1 MARRSGQVGYEEV
14 KGGWYHVRFRID
26 VPGQEKR
33 AYLSKPISPL
43 SGPGALTKPE
53 RLKKRKEIIAASG
66 ADTEDHFNKIEA
78 INYGTTFRKQ
88 AEWWLSHVQS
98 RKRSP
103 IKPAT
108 AAGFESY
115 LKKWLNPSLG
125 DMPLSSVNN
134 LVVKGLVTKMTDAG
148 LSPKMVNNVVQVVK
162 MVVASAV
169 NENGERVH
177 PRTWNHEFID
187 LPEVKDQRQP
197 SFTSEAMKA
206 ITARAD
212 EREQMLYVLLGATGM
227 RIGEALGIEIDKHF
241 SDHLSTLLIRQKV
254 WNGRVQSF
262 LKTENGVRDIDLHA
276 SVADRLKEFI
286 GDRNSGFLFCSKSGN
301 PLLQS
306 NILRLS
312 LHPILKE
319 LKQPKSGAHAFR
331 RFRTTWLRKQ
341 QAPEDLIRFWLG
353 HANQSVTDGY
363 SKLREDVTFRKRVVE
378 QVGIGFE
385 LPTETLEVA
394 PNCTQSELLSTSV

>member
-33 AYLSKPISPL
+33 AYLSKPICPI
-43 SGPGALTKPE
+43 SGPGTLTKPD
-53 RLKKRKEIIAASG
+53 RFKKRKEIIAASG
-66 ADTEDHFNKIEA
+66 ADTQDHFNSIEA
-78 INYGTTFRKQ
+78 LNYGTTFRTQ
-88 AEWWLSHVQS
+88 GEWWLSHVQA

-103 IKPAT
+103 IRPST
-108 AAGFESY
+108 AAGFGSY
-115 LKKWLNPSLG
+115 LRKWLYPNLG
-125 DMPLSSVNN
+125 GLPLSSVNN
-134 LVVKGLVTKMTDAG
+134 PVVRGLVTKMTEAG
-148 LSPKMVNNVVQVVK
+148 LSAKMVNNVVQVVK

-169 NENGERVH
+169 NEDGEQVH

-187 LPEVKDQRQP
+187 LPDVKDQRQP
-197 SFTSEAMKA
+197 TFTSEVMKA
-206 ITARAD
+206 ITARSE
-212 EREQMLYVLLGATGM
+212 ERERMLYVLLGAARM

-241 SDHLSTLLIRQKV
+241 SDDFSTLLIRQKV

-262 LKTENGVRDIDLHA
+262 LKTENGFRDIDLHPSIA
-276 SVADRLKEFI
+276 KILKGFV
-286 GDRNSGFLFCSKSGN
+286 GNRNSGFLFCSKSGK

-312 LHPILKE
+312 LHPILEE

-341 QAPEDLIRFWLG
+341 NAPEDLIRFWLG
-353 HANQSVTDGY
+353 HANKSVTDGY
-363 SKLREDVTFRKRVVE
+363 SKLKEDVMFRRKIAE

-385 LPTETLEVA
+385 LPAEKSEVA
-394 PNCTQSELLSTSV
+394 PNCTQTELLSTFA

>member
-33 AYLSKPISPL
+33 AYLSKPICPI
-43 SGPGALTKPE
+43 SGPGTLTKPD
-53 RLKKRKEIIAASG
+53 RFKKRKEIIAASG
-66 ADTEDHFNKIEA
+66 ADTQDHFNSIEA
-78 INYGTTFRKQ
+78 LNYGTTFRTQ
-88 AEWWLSHVQS
+88 GEWWLSHVQA

-103 IKPAT
+103 IRPST
-108 AAGFESY
+108 AAGFGSY
-115 LKKWLNPSLG
+115 LRKWLYPNLG
-125 DMPLSSVNN
+125 GLPLSSVNN
-134 LVVKGLVTKMTDAG
+134 PVVRGLVTKMTEAG
-148 LSPKMVNNVVQVVK
+148 LSAKMVNNVVQVVK

-169 NENGERVH
+169 NEDGEQVH

-187 LPEVKDQRQP
+187 LPDVKDQRQP
-197 SFTSEAMKA
+197 TFTSEVMKA
-206 ITARAD
+206 ITARSE
-212 EREQMLYVLLGATGM
+212 ERERMLYVLLGAAGM

-241 SDHLSTLLIRQKV
+241 SDDFSTLLIRQKV

-262 LKTENGVRDIDLHA
+262 LKTENGFRDIDLHPSIA
-276 SVADRLKEFI
+276 KILKGFV
-286 GDRNSGFLFCSKSGN
+286 GNRNSGFLFCSKSGK

-312 LHPILKE
+312 LHPILEE

-341 QAPEDLIRFWLG
+341 NAPEDLIRFWLG
-353 HANQSVTDGY
+353 HANKSVTDGY
-363 SKLREDVTFRKRVVE
+363 SKLKEDVMFRRKIAE

-385 LPTETLEVA
+385 LPAEKSEVA
-394 PNCTQSELLSTSV
+394 PNCTQTELLSTFA